1 MKKKIYKSKTIKR
14 MSLGTYSSMIP
25 LGVSGL
31 NVPKKKRPGLA
42 EWIQNQEDS
51 YIFYLKMTP
60 FRCRDTYRLKVRGW
74 KKVFHTNRNK
84 RNTEI
89 AINTYIRQN
98 RL

>member
-1 MKKKIYKSKTIKR
+1 MKKKIYKSKTIER
-14 MSLGTYSSMIP
+14 MSLGTYSSMIT
-25 LGVSGL
+25 LSVSGL
-31 NVPKKKRPGLA
+31 NVLTKKPRLA

-74 KKVFHTNRNK
+74 KKVVHRNRNQT
-84 RNTEI
+84 NTEI